1 MFHHAPP
8 AHDELPVS
16 HLPVNSLPLRARLRQ
31 QDDGPRGD
39 GDVRFAVVDE
49 EAAERV
55 EADRGTARAVD
66 LDEAP
71 IERVAPRELR
81 PKRGEAFALE
91 TSERRA
97 EGGEPRRG
105 DAPAVAAA

>member
-1 MFHHAPP
+1 
-8 AHDELPVS
+8 
-16 HLPVNSLPLRARLRQ
+16 
-31 QDDGPRGD
+31 
-39 GDVRFAVVDE
+39 E

-55 EADRGTARAVD
+55 EADRGTAHAVD
-66 LDEAP
+66 FDEAP

-97 EGGEPRRG
+97 EVGEQRRG
-105 DAPAVAAA
+105 DDPAVETARAEERERRRAIREVGRKALGVDVPADADDDVAPAIAADASH